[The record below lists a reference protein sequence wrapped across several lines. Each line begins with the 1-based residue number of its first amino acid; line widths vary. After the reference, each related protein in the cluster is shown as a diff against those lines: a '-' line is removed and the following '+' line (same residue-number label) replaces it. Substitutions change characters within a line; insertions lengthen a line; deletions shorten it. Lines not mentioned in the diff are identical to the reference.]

1 MKGMRLPNWLRR
13 ERHLLLPKRDDAS
26 KHKVIAF
33 WREEGAICYAL
44 TLPTQQAAEAFSS
57 LLPEQL
63 LSSGLA
69 WCWQSWRNAP
79 LADDSPVRYLP
90 EQRLLTRLTADNA
103 QELVDEF
110 QERDV
115 DGYGRFITLI
125 GCDIDAAAELLN
137 VRQMQM
143 ALKTFANAEAPPV
156 RIVLNQLNDDVAVHL
171 FVPHRPVEAV
181 QRLLWVWEVPT
192 WVCEV
197 RPYAHLYQARLEALR
212 LVSEGGRV
220 LVVGEK

>member
-1 MKGMRLPNWLRR
+1 MQLYNWLRR
-13 ERHLLLPKRDDAS
+13 RGQLPLPEQEDAREP
-26 KHKVIAF
+26 KVISF
-33 WREEGAICYAL
+33 WREQGVICYAL
-44 TLPTQQAAEAFSS
+44 MLPTRLMAEAFSRQ
-57 LLPEQL
+57 LPTHL

-79 LADDSPVRYLP
+79 LTDDSPVRYLP
-90 EQRLLTRLTADNA
+90 EQRVLTRLTADNA

-110 QERDV
+110 LERDV

-125 GCDIDAAAELLN
+125 GCDIDAAVELLS
-137 VRQMQM
+137 VGQMQM
-143 ALKTFANAEAPPV
+143 ALKTFASTEAPPV
-156 RIVLNQLNDDVAVHL
+156 RMVLNQLNDDVAVHL

-197 RPYAHLYQARLEALR
+197 RAYTHLRQAMLEALR
-212 LVSEGGRV
+212 LFDEGRV
-220 LVVGEK
+220 S

>member
-1 MKGMRLPNWLRR
+1 MRLYNWLRR
-13 ERHLLLPKRDDAS
+13 RGQLPLPEQEDAREP
-26 KHKVIAF
+26 KVISF
-33 WREEGAICYAL
+33 WREQGVICYAL
-44 TLPTQQAAEAFSS
+44 MLPTRLMAEAFSRQ
-57 LLPEQL
+57 LPTHL

-79 LADDSPVRYLP
+79 LTDDSPVRYLP
-90 EQRLLTRLTADNA
+90 EQRVLTRLTADNA

-110 QERDV
+110 LERDV

-125 GCDIDAAAELLN
+125 GCDIDAAVELLS
-137 VRQMQM
+137 VGQMQM
-143 ALKTFANAEAPPV
+143 ALKTFASTEAPPV
-156 RIVLNQLNDDVAVHL
+156 RMVLNQLNDDVAVHL

-197 RPYAHLYQARLEALR
+197 RAYTHLRQAMLEALR
-212 LVSEGGRV
+212 LFDEGRV
-220 LVVGEK
+220 S